1 MMEFCQLLLMRQDSF
16 PGWGL
21 VFLFIFALEAA
32 LLCWEDGALETMLV
46 WEEMPLVFWVC
57 LFQTFF
63 GTSESSPNP
72 QKSAVGG
79 HTPPTPTV
87 GETTEVLVR

>member
-1 MMEFCQLLLMRQDSF
+1 MRRDNF

-21 VFLFIFALEAA
+21 ALLFTFTLEAA

-46 WEEMPLVFWVC
+46 WEEMLLGFWVC
-57 LFQTFF
+57 LFQIFLFF
-63 GTSESSPNP
+63 DTSESSPNP
-72 QKSAVGG
+72 RNSAVGG

-87 GETTEVLVR
+87 DETTEVSVR

>member
-1 MMEFCQLLLMRQDSF
+1 
-16 PGWGL
+16 
-21 VFLFIFALEAA
+21 LFTFTLEAA

-46 WEEMPLVFWVC
+46 WEEMPLGFWVC

-72 QKSAVGG
+72 RNSAVGG

-87 GETTEVLVR
+87 GETTEVSVR